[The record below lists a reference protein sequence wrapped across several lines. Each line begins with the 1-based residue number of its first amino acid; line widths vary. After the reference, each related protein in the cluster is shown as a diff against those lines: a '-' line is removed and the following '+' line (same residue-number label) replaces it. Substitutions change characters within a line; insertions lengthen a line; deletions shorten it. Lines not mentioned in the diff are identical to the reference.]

1 MKNDNGRI
9 TKEPKFCLDNSVIGD
24 SWRMFRIMAEFVD
37 GFEGM
42 SAIDIPAVTIYGSA
56 RTKQDH
62 KYYLL
67 AEKIAAGLVEEGFAV
82 LTGGGPGIMEA
93 ANKGAFSAGGL
104 SVGLN
109 INLPHEQNLNPF
121 VNFSLDFKYFFV
133 RKVMLMKYS
142 TGFICMP
149 GGFGS
154 MDEIFES
161 LTLIQ
166 TEKIEP
172 FPIVLV
178 GSEFWGGLVEWI
190 EDKMIESGNISPD
203 DISLFKVIDDPAEVV
218 AYIKNNCGQ
227 VDISL
232 VKGYNSFNTLG

>member
-9 TKEPKFCLDNSVIGD
+9 NKEPRFVLDNTVVGD
-24 SWRMFRIMAEFVD
+24 SWRMFRIMSEFTE
-37 GFEGM
+37 GFDGM

-56 RTKQDH
+56 RTPQDH
-62 KYYLL
+62 EYYLL
-67 AEKIAAGLVEEGFAV
+67 AEKIAARLAQEGFAII
-82 LTGGGPGIMEA
+82 TGGGPGIIEA
-93 ANKGAFSAGGL
+93 GNKGAFSAGGI

-109 INLPHEQNLNPF
+109 INLPREQHLNPY

-142 TGFICMP
+142 SGFICMP

-154 MDEIFES
+154 MDELFES

-166 TEKIEP
+166 TEIIKP

-178 GSEFWGGLVEWI
+178 GSQFWGGLVQWI
-190 EDKMIESGNISPD
+190 EDKMIESGNISPED
-203 DISLFKVIDDPAEVV
+203 VSLFKVLDDPEEVV
-218 AYIKNNCGQ
+218 AYLKSNCGHERFQ
-227 VDISL
+227 
-232 VKGYNSFNTLG
+232 

>member
-37 GFEGM
+37 GFDGM
-42 SAIDIPAVTIYGSA
+42 SAIDVPAVTIYGSA
-56 RTKQDH
+56 RTQSDH

-67 AEKIAAGLVEEGFAV
+67 AEKIAADLVKEGFAV

-109 INLPHEQNLNPF
+109 INLPREQNLNPF
-121 VNFSLDFKYFFV
+121 VNFSIDFKYFFV

-154 MDEIFES
+154 MDELFES

-190 EDKMIESGNISPD
+190 KDKMIKSGTISPD
-203 DISLFKVIDDPAEVV
+203 DTSLFKVIDDPAEVI
-218 AYIKNNCGQ
+218 AYIKDNCGH
-227 VDISL
+227 VDIS
-232 VKGYNSFNTLG
+232 